1 MSVLKIEKL
10 SFSYGS
16 KKIFSDISFQV
27 RQGEMF
33 CLAGPNGCGKS
44 TLLHCISGH
53 LKYQSGEV
61 LINDQSIRLHSPGK
75 LADRMAYVP
84 QNHIRSFPYQVLD
97 VVAMGQIRSP
107 ASLLSKNEKEDLALS
122 ALKEVGIS
130 HLAEEEY
137 TTLSGG
143 ELQLVLLARAL
154 CQNSDILILDEPAA
168 HLDIQHTHRIMNLL
182 FRFSREKGK
191 SVVIS
196 THDFNHPLQFEDM
209 GANVKMALMDHGKL
223 SGVSSPKSLLSPYSL
238 EQMYQVKSRIVKVSD
253 SPERHFIAT
262 WSE

>member
-1 MSVLKIEKL
+1 MSDLKAEKL
-10 SFSYGS
+10 AFSYGA
-16 KKIFSDISFQV
+16 KMIFSDISFQV

-53 LKYQSGEV
+53 LKYQSGDV
-61 LINDQSIRLHSPGK
+61 LINGRSLHLYPPGK
-75 LADRMAYVP
+75 LADCLAYVP
-84 QNHIRSFPYQVLD
+84 QNHVRSFPYRVLD

-107 ASLLSKNEKEDLALS
+107 ASLLSKNEKEELALF
-122 ALKEVGIS
+122 ALAEAGIS
-130 HLAEEEY
+130 HLANEDY

-154 CQNSDILILDEPAA
+154 CQDSDILILDEPAA
-168 HLDIQHTHRIMNLL
+168 HLDVEHTHRILNLL
-182 FRFSREKGK
+182 LRFSREKGK
-191 SVVIS
+191 SVILS

-209 GANVKMALMDHGKL
+209 GADIKMALMDHGKL
-223 SGVSSPKSLLSPYSL
+223 SAVSSPQSLLSSDSL
-238 EQMYQVKSRIVKVSD
+238 EQMYQVKSRIIKLGD
-253 SPERHFIAT
+253 KPKRHFIAT

>member
-1 MSVLKIEKL
+1 MPGRTKRMRKKHASPLHIRSSEISV
-10 SFSYGS
+10 
-16 KKIFSDISFQV
+16 
-27 RQGEMF
+27 
-33 CLAGPNGCGKS
+33 
-44 TLLHCISGH
+44 
-53 LKYQSGEV
+53 GEV

-182 FRFSREKGK
+182 FRFSSEKGK
-191 SVVIS
+191 ASLFPPMIS
-196 THDFNHPLQFEDM
+196 TIRFNLRIW
-209 GANVKMALMDHGKL
+209 G
-223 SGVSSPKSLLSPYSL
+223 
-238 EQMYQVKSRIVKVSD
+238 QM
-253 SPERHFIAT
+253 
-262 WSE
+262 

>member
-1 MSVLKIEKL
+1 MSVLKVEKL
-10 SFSYGS
+10 SFSYGT
-16 KKIFSDISFQV
+16 KMIFSDIGFQV

-53 LKYQSGEV
+53 LNYRSGDV
-61 LINDQSIRLHSPGK
+61 LIDGQSIRLHPPGK
-75 LADRMAYVP
+75 LADKLAYVP

-97 VVAMGQIRSP
+97 VVAMGQIRNPS
-107 ASLLSKNEKEDLALS
+107 SLISKKEKEELAFS
-122 ALKEVGIS
+122 ALEDVGIA

-154 CQNSDILILDEPAA
+154 CQDSDILILDEPAA
-168 HLDIQHTHRIMNLL
+168 HLDIKHTHRIMNLL

-191 SVVIS
+191 SIVIS

-209 GANVKMALMDHGKL
+209 GADIKMALMDHGTL
-223 SGVSSPKSLLSPYSL
+223 SAVCPPQALLSPDSL
-238 EQMYQVKSRIVKVSD
+238 EQMYQVKSRIVRVGDEPK
-253 SPERHFIAT
+253 RHFIAT